1 MNMENRKI
9 PQANKKNSIQI
20 FLYKY
25 LPYWPLFVLL
35 MIISLLMAYAYLQY
49 ATPIYEISANIMVK
63 DEKKGADDAK
73 LLEALNIYSS
83 TKIVEN
89 EIEVIQSK
97 ELIKKVINNLHL
109 YAPIYEE
116 VALISKSAYT
126 TSPIIIEL
134 QKPGQLTEVK
144 DVDFTFN
151 KKKQT
156 VQIGDST
163 YPLDQWISSQF
174 GKIRFS
180 NNPELKNEATGR
192 LYFSLVDP
200 RMILSGLSMNL
211 KASPSSK
218 LSTVINLSLKDE
230 VPERGEDILNY
241 LIQVYNK
248 AAMNDKN
255 MLAYNTL
262 EFVENRI
269 KYVVRELDSIESNL
283 QRFKSS
289 KGVFD
294 LSEQGKLY
302 LQSVGDNDRKLTEI
316 NMQLA
321 MLDEIEKYVVS
332 KNSQIGI
339 VPSTAGIQDELLAQ
353 LLQKQFNAQIQY
365 DRMKKTVPVENPTM
379 VALKS
384 DIDNM
389 QPSILDNIR
398 SQRNS
403 LLASR
408 AKLNSGSDSYR
419 SMLSTIPRK
428 EQELLNISRQQAI
441 KNEAYSF
448 LLQKREE
455 TALAYSAVVSD
466 SRTINQ
472 ANASFDPVSPKPT
485 LAYLSAFA
493 LAMLVGF
500 IVVVIKEIFTN
511 KILFRSDIENITAIP
526 IAAEITRFKS
536 KNKSIA
542 YTIDNKQQGLLEQ
555 FRQLRAAI
563 GFRGRQLKY
572 RKILVTSSISGEGKS
587 FICNN
592 LALNLALAGKKVVVM
607 DMDLRHPKTT
617 MAHQLTGK
625 KGVAEYL
632 ESDDSNTDS
641 IIYPT
646 KHPNLFVIPAGKPG
660 MNPTEI
666 LLSKDPGRLIEY
678 LQQKFDFVVID
689 TSPTDPVTDAF
700 ILSEYCDCTMFVIRH
715 DYTPKSMVELLEET
729 NKMNALKN
737 IYIVFNGI
745 RSRGF
750 IQRKFGYGYGYGWKK
765 VYGDSVYR
773 VEI

>member
-1 MNMENRKI
+1 MENRKT
-9 PQANKKNSIQI
+9 PHADKKTSIQI

-35 MIISLLMAYAYLQY
+35 LVISLLIAYAYLQY
-49 ATPIYEISANIMVK
+49 ATPVYEISANIMVK
-63 DEKKGADDAK
+63 DEKKGADESK
-73 LLEALNIYSS
+73 MLEALNIYSS

-97 ELIKKVINNLHL
+97 ELLKKVINNLHL
-109 YAPIYEE
+109 YAPMYEE
-116 VALISKSAYT
+116 GSFISKSAYT
-126 TSPIIIEL
+126 TSPIVIEM
-134 QKPGQLTEVK
+134 QKPSQLTEVK
-144 DVDFTFN
+144 DVNFTFN
-151 KKKQT
+151 KKKQA
-156 VQIGDST
+156 VIIGDST
-163 YPLDQWISSQF
+163 YPLNQWISSQF

-180 NNPELKNEATGR
+180 DNPEFKKEATGR
-192 LYFSLVDP
+192 LSFSLVDP
-200 RMILSGLSMNL
+200 RMILSALAMNL

-218 LSTVINLSLKDE
+218 LSTVINLTLKDE

-262 EFVENRI
+262 EFVEKRI
-269 KYVVRELDSIESNL
+269 KYVVHELDSIESNL
-283 QRFKSS
+283 QRFKTS

-332 KNSQIGI
+332 KNSQLGI

-365 DRMKKTVPVENPTM
+365 DRMKKTVPVQNPTM
-379 VALKS
+379 IALKS

-389 QPSILDNIR
+389 QPSILENLR
-398 SQRNS
+398 NQRNS

-408 AKLNSGSDSYR
+408 ANLTSGTNNYR

-472 ANASFDPVSPKPT
+472 ANSTFDPVSPKPT

-493 LAMLVGF
+493 LSMLAGF
-500 IVVVIKEIFTN
+500 IIVVVKEIFTN
-511 KILFRSDIENITAIP
+511 KILFRADIENITAIP
-526 IAAEITRFKS
+526 IAAEITKAPS
-536 KNKSIA
+536 KNTSIT
-542 YTIDNKQQGLLEQ
+542 YSIDNKQLGLLEQ
-555 FRQLRAAI
+555 FRQLRAAV
-563 GFRGRQLKY
+563 GFRGRHLKH
-572 RKILVTSSISGEGKS
+572 RRILVTSSISGEGKS
-587 FICNN
+587 FVSNN
-592 LALNLALAGKKVVVM
+592 LGLNLALAGKKVVVI

-617 MAHQLTGK
+617 LAHQLTGK

-632 ESDDSNTDS
+632 ESDDPNADS

-646 KHPNLFVIPAGKPG
+646 KHPNLFIIPAGKPG
-660 MNPTEI
+660 TNPTEI

-678 LQQKFDFVVID
+678 LQTKFDFIVMD
-689 TSPTDPVTDAF
+689 TSPIDPVTDAY
-700 ILSEYCDCTMFVIRH
+700 ILSEYSDCTMFVIRH
-715 DYTPKSMVELLEET
+715 NYTPKSMVELLEET

-750 IQRKFGYGYGYGWKK
+750 IKRKFGYGYGYGWKK
-765 VYGDSVYR
+765 VYGDNVYR